1 MIVQCATS
9 SFFEGKASCR
19 AGSNIA
25 FIKYWGVADAAS
37 AAIGGQLPVASED
50 LNIPLNNSISMTLAD
65 AHTTTTVAW
74 DNSANLPTDRIVI
87 DGVQLQGAPAERIVA
102 HIDRLRALAGVFH
115 KARVVSNNNFPMA
128 SGIASS
134 ASGFAA
140 LTVAASAALGLQL
153 DATQLSAVARQASGS
168 ASRSLFGGFVEWERG
183 WGKGAGEEER
193 GEREGESLLSPHST
207 FLDSRSVAHQMHDEE
222 HWALR
227 DVIAIVSAGAKRVSS
242 SSGHRLAATSPFNAA
257 RTQCVSEWLA
267 TVRRAIAER
276 DLSLL
281 GPVLEADALAM
292 HGVMMTSAPSLLYW
306 QAGTLEVLHAVRAWR
321 EEEGVPV
328 YFTIDAGPNVHL
340 ICEADTAAEVERR
353 LRGLAAVR
361 RVLTSGPG
369 PGPRLL
375 DGHLF

>member
-1 MIVQCATS
+1 MIVECATGS
-9 SFFEGKASCR
+9 LSERKATCR

-25 FIKYWGVADAAS
+25 FIKYWGVADGA
-37 AAIGGQLPVASED
+37 ED

-74 DNSANLPTDRIVI
+74 ENSANLPTDTVVI
-87 DGVQLQGAPAERIVA
+87 DGVALQGAPADRIVA
-102 HIDRLRALAGVFH
+102 HLDRLRALAGVSDR
-115 KARVVSNNNFPMA
+115 ARVVSNNNFPMA

-140 LTVAASAALGLQL
+140 LTVAGATALGLRS
-153 DATQLSAVARQASGS
+153 DATRLSAVARQGSGS

-183 WGKGAGEEER
+183 WGR
-193 GEREGESLLSPHST
+193 GERGGESL
-207 FLDSRSVAHQMHDEE
+207 LDSRSVARQLHNED

-227 DVIAIVSAGAKRVSS
+227 DVIAIISAGAKRVSS
-242 SSGHRLAATSPFNAA
+242 SSGHRLAATSPLNAA
-257 RTQCVSEWLA
+257 RTRRVGEWLE

-276 DLSLL
+276 NLSLL
-281 GPVLEADALAM
+281 GPILELDALAM

-306 QAGTLEVLHAVRAWR
+306 QPGTLEVLHAVRAWR

-340 ICEADTAAEVERR
+340 ICEGETAAEVERR
-353 LRGLAAVR
+353 VGALPAVR

-369 PGPRLL
+369 TGPQLL

>member
-1 MIVQCATS
+1 MKRRGESEEDREEREHGAVSHCSLLSTLFSQCKAT
-9 SFFEGKASCR
+9 CR

-25 FIKYWGVADAAS
+25 FIKYWGVADA
-37 AAIGGQLPVASED
+37 GED

-74 DNSANLPTDRIVI
+74 DDSACLPEDTVVI
-87 DGVQLQGAPAERIVA
+87 DGVQLEGGPAERIVA
-102 HIDRLRALAGVFH
+102 HLDRLRALAGVPY

-140 LTVAASAALGLQL
+140 LTVAGAAALGLQL
-153 DATQLSAVARQASGS
+153 DATRLSALARQASGS

-183 WGKGAGEEER
+183 WGRGEE
-193 GEREGESLLSPHST
+193 SP
-207 FLDSRSVAHQMHDEE
+207 LDTRSVAHQMHDES

-227 DVIAIVSAGAKRVSS
+227 DVIAIVSSGAKRVSS
-242 SSGHRLAATSPFNAA
+242 SSGHRLAATSPLNAA
-257 RTQCVSEWLA
+257 RTQCVGEWLKA
-267 TVRRAIAER
+267 VRRAIAAR
-276 DLSLL
+276 DISLL

-292 HGVMMTSAPSLLYW
+292 HAVMMTSSPSLLYW
-306 QAGTLEVLHAVRAWR
+306 QPGTLDVLHAVRAWR
-321 EEEGVPV
+321 EAGVPV

-340 ICEADTAAEVERR
+340 ICEADSAAEVERR
-353 LRGLAAVR
+353 VGALPAVR

-369 PGPRLL
+369 AGPQLL

>member
-1 MIVQCATS
+1 MIDQCATGS
-9 SFFEGKASCR
+9 LSERKASCR

-25 FIKYWGVADAAS
+25 FIKYWGVVDGTTSAAS
-37 AAIGGQLPVASED
+37 GQQLVVSDD

-74 DNSANLPTDRIVI
+74 DNSADLPTDRISI
-87 DGVQLQGAPAERIVA
+87 DGVQLHGAPAERIGA
-102 HIDRLRALAGVFH
+102 HLDRLRALAGVSERAH
-115 KARVVSNNNFPMA
+115 VVSNNNFPMA

-140 LTVAASAALGLQL
+140 LTVAAAAALGLQL
-153 DATQLSAVARQASGS
+153 DAAQLSAVARQGSGS

-183 WGKGAGEEER
+183 WG
-193 GEREGESLLSPHST
+193 EGESFTCPDAT
-207 FLDSRSVAHQMHDEE
+207 VLDSRSVAHQMYDEG

-227 DVIAIVSAGAKRVSS
+227 DVIAIVSAGAKKVSS

-257 RTQCVSEWLA
+257 RTQYVSEWLA

-281 GPVLEADALAM
+281 GPILEADALAM

-306 QAGTLEVLHAVRAWR
+306 QPGTLEVLHAVRTWR

-340 ICEADTAAEVERR
+340 ICEAEDAAEVERR
-353 LRGLAAVR
+353 LRGLAAVG
-361 RVLTSGPG
+361 RVLSSGPG
-369 PGPRLL
+369 AGPQLL

>member
-1 MIVQCATS
+1 MIVQCAAS

-25 FIKYWGVADAAS
+25 FIKYWGVVKAAS
-37 AAIGGQLPVASED
+37 AAISGQRSVASED

-74 DNSANLPTDRIVI
+74 DSSSNLPTDTILI
-87 DGVQLQGAPAERIVA
+87 DGAQLQGAPAGRIVA
-102 HIDRLRALAGVFH
+102 HLDRLRALASVPY
-115 KARVVSNNNFPMA
+115 KTRVVSNNNFPMA

-140 LTVAASAALGLQL
+140 LTVAASAALGLRL

-183 WGKGAGEEER
+183 WGEGESEEER

-207 FLDSRSVAHQMHDEE
+207 LLDSRSVAHQLHDEE

-276 DLSLL
+276 DFSLL
-281 GPVLEADALAM
+281 GPVLESDALAM
-292 HGVMMTSAPSLLYW
+292 HAVMMTSAPSLLYW
-306 QAGTLEVLHAVRAWR
+306 QPGTLDVLHAVRAWR

-340 ICEADTAAEVERR
+340 ICEADTAPAVERR
-353 LRGLAAVR
+353 LRALPAVR
-361 RVLTSGPG
+361 RVLSSGPG
-369 PGPRLL
+369 GGPQLL